1 MVRRRSSKSK
11 DIRRGPRPLDK
22 KDARI
27 KRWNTSADIPMDEED
42 LFHASKD
49 RILLEGEGVGA
60 DEDEGEED
68 VFALKGIQSSDSDE
82 DAEDI
87 YEKEGQDDEE
97 NQPRPE
103 VRTSRK
109 GKGKARPPPESED
122 EEEEEEEE
130 EEESWGHKKSAYYS
144 SNAAELD
151 SEDEEA
157 NELEEQE
164 ARRLQVKARDA
175 MADDDFGLAD
185 IARED
190 AEEAEDPLLEPA
202 SVVTT
207 RPIPL
212 DKNGALRHIEKTN
225 PETLALAYDWDD
237 IAAKVVRAQEKIKEL
252 SSTEPNSQVL
262 GMAHLHNQALL
273 TYATTLAF
281 YLYLRA
287 SEHYSHHPDLL
298 RSHPIFSRLLQL
310 KQALVSLEG
319 LDSHLSESDSGIGD
333 SEDENDSLEDEE
345 LEDASILFKQYSNGS
360 QLAFFDLAE
369 LLQET
374 EEAEA
379 SANAMNKSKTVAPP
393 LPTKEPPKKKRK
405 TSTPNKPAP
414 VFDLEEP
421 TYVPPKPRAPART
434 SVYAGEDVFGDAVVL
449 GAADAAD
456 KKARGHTLRFHT
468 SKIESASA
476 RRKGARTAL
485 GGDDDVP
492 YRERRKEKEARAQ
505 REARAGGRGQGG
517 DDLDNAQPESLARV
531 AHEADMNGGDEESAE
546 EDADGY
552 YSLVQKR
559 KREQKESRK
568 TAYEAAKAE
577 SRVELDDDSA
587 EGPRSLTRA
596 ILKNRGLTPRRSKSV
611 RNPRVKKRQKFAKAK
626 KVLASQKPVFKPGA
640 GDSTWYGGERSGIST
655 AVKSVRF

>member
-11 DIRRGPRPLDK
+11 DVRRGPRPVDK

-27 KRWNTSADIPMDEED
+27 KWWNTSADIPMDEED

-49 RILLEGEGVGA
+49 RILLEGGGVGA

-82 DAEDI
+82 YAEEI
-87 YEKEGQDDEE
+87 YEEEGQDGEEE
-97 NQPRPE
+97 NQPQ
-103 VRTSRK
+103 
-109 GKGKARPPPESED
+109 PESED
-122 EEEEEEEE
+122 EEEDKEE

-190 AEEAEDPLLEPA
+190 GEEVEDPLLEPA

-212 DKNGALRHIEKTN
+212 DKNAALRHIEKTN

-287 SEHYSHHPDLL
+287 SEHYSQHPDLL

-310 KQALVSLEG
+310 KQVLASLEE
-319 LDSHLSESDSGIGD
+319 LDFHLSGSDSGIGD
-333 SEDENDSLEDEE
+333 SEDEE

-369 LLQET
+369 LLKET
-374 EEAEA
+374 EEAAA
-379 SANAMNKSKTVAPP
+379 SANAMDKPRAVSPP

-405 TSTPNKPAP
+405 TSTPKKRAP

-434 SVYAGEDVFGDAVVL
+434 SFSAGEDVFGDAVVL

-531 AHEADMNGGDEESAE
+531 VHEADINGSDEESAE

-559 KREQKESRK
+559 KREQKESKK
-568 TAYEAAKAE
+568 TA
-577 SRVELDDDSA
+577 VELDGDSA

-640 GDSTWYGGERSGIST
+640 GDSTRYGGERSGIST